1 VFSLQNKI
9 AKMRDDIL
17 LWENNLGFFS
27 KSKNADVL
35 KKEVEE
41 KILRA
46 KQELALL
53 EAKMKIIR
61 QR

>member
-1 VFSLQNKI
+1 
-9 AKMRDDIL
+9 MRDEIL

-27 KSKNADVL
+27 KSKNADLL